1 MLTRRV
7 AHATRV
13 FAFCVLAA
21 INTGYAFAQTNLPAP
36 WSAQDIGSPAIA
48 GSVTFDQNQFTVTA
62 AGTDIWGPSDQLHFV
77 YQQVTGDVDVVARV
91 DSITMAHAWSK
102 SGVMIRS
109 SLSASAAHG
118 FALVS
123 AGKGVAFQFRSAS
136 GGTSSNVYG
145 PSVPPP
151 QWVRLIR
158 AGTTLTAY
166 SSSNGTTWSL
176 ISSSTIALGTVAY
189 VGIATTSHN
198 AAAATTAVVSQVGVV
213 PLTLPSPQ
221 QAVDI
226 GAPAIRGGT
235 SYRQGTY
242 TVHAGGA
249 DIWGTSDQ
257 FHFVYQQVSGDVE
270 VIARINS
277 VSYADQWSKTGV
289 MIRETL
295 TAGSRH
301 AYALGSAGKG
311 YAFQRRVDT
320 GGFSDHTAG
329 PAGAPPGW
337 VRLVRLGSQLEAFQ
351 SLDGTNWRSMGSDA
365 VPMAATV
372 YVGIATTSHKATMAT
387 DAVVDNFKVTPL
399 GTTPNQPP
407 VVALT
412 APASGTTVTAGTN
425 VALTAAASDADGTI
439 ARVDFFV
446 GATLVGSDTTQ
457 PYGATWT
464 GPQAGTY
471 SLTAVAIDNDGASA
485 SSAPDTITVSPA
497 TTSPPRLIV
506 FHASTD
512 HATLVTRYELRIF
525 ASGANPATATPLA
538 TSDLGKPTPDA
549 NGDITVDRA
558 TFFSSLAAGS
568 YVAAVSAIGSG
579 GATASGGVAFT
590 R

>member
-7 AHATRV
+7 AQAARV
-13 FAFCVLAA
+13 GAFCVLAA
-21 INTGYAFAQTNLPAP
+21 INTGSAFAQTSLPAP
-36 WSAQDIGSPAIA
+36 WSAQDIGNPAIA
-48 GSVTFDQNQFTVTA
+48 GSVTFNQNQFTVTG
-62 AGTDIWGPSDQLHFV
+62 AGTDIWGQSDQFHFV

-91 DSITMAHAWSK
+91 DSVTMAHAWSK

-109 SLSASAAHG
+109 SLSANAAHG

-123 AGKGVAFQFRSAS
+123 AGRGVAFQFRSAS
-136 GGTSSNVYG
+136 GGASSNVYG
-145 PSVPPP
+145 PSVAAP

-158 AGTTLTAY
+158 TGTMITAY

-176 ISSSTIALGTVAY
+176 ISSSTIAFGTVAY

-198 AAAATTAVVSQVGVV
+198 AAGATTAVVSQLGVV

-226 GAPAIRGGT
+226 GAPAVKGGT
-235 SYRQGTY
+235 SYRQGSY

-257 FHFVYQQVSGDVE
+257 FHFVYQQISGDVE

-277 VSYADQWSKTGV
+277 VSYADQWSKSGV

-295 TAGSRH
+295 TPGSRH

-311 YAFQRRVDT
+311 FAFQRRVDA

-329 PAGAPPGW
+329 PSGALPGW
-337 VRLVRLGSQLEAFQ
+337 VRLVRTGSQVEAFQ
-351 SLDGTNWRSMGSDA
+351 SSDGTNWRSMGSDA

-372 YVGIATTSHKATMAT
+372 YVGIATTSHKTTVAT
-387 DAVVDNFKVTPL
+387 DAVLDNFKVTPL
-399 GTTPNQPP
+399 GSTPNQAPL
-407 VVALT
+407 VSLT
-412 APASGTTVTAGTN
+412 APAGGTTATAGTN
-425 VALTAAASDADGTI
+425 VALSAAASDADGTI

-446 GATLVGSDTTQ
+446 GATLIGSDTTQ
-457 PYGATWT
+457 PYGVTWT

-471 SLTAVAIDNDGASA
+471 SLTAVAVDNDGASA
-485 SSAPDTITVSPA
+485 SSAANMITVSA
-497 TTSPPRLIV
+497 AASAPRLIV
-506 FHASTD
+506 FLASPD

-538 TSDLGKPTPDA
+538 ASDLGKPAPDA

-558 TFFSSLAAGS
+558 TFFSGLAAGS
-568 YVAAVSAIGSG
+568 YVAAVSAIGAG
-579 GATASGGVAFT
+579 GATTSAGVAFT